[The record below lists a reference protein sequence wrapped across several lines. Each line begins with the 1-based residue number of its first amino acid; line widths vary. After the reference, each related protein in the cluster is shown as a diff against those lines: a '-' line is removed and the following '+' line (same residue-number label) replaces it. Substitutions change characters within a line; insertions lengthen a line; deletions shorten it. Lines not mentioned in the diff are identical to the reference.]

1 MSAIA
6 TRLRPERVRNQEGYI
21 LFAALMALVIVSFV
35 IMALL
40 SMTSLTARASS
51 TFVEESHRNRVADAA
66 LDLAM
71 VRVARN
77 TAGDYSNADAR
88 ARADAL
94 MGKLGQPCG
103 PFTFEIDDRI
113 ATVTCTAMAVPG
125 NEQSSSVGG
134 SPRPATSPGLLR
146 RVELRVGVGNSSGAG
161 TITKATAIVRIVD
174 MVDTGDVSAPGA
186 PPGTPATGVRI
197 IVENRTL
204 CNQPRVYSGTP
215 ISDCVAAP

>member
-1 MSAIA
+1 MSTIA
-6 TRLRPERVRNQEGYI
+6 VRLRPERVRNQEGYV
-21 LFAALMALVIVSFV
+21 LFAALMAMVIVSFV
-35 IMALL
+35 VMALL
-40 SMTSLTARASS
+40 SMTSVTSRASS
-51 TFVEESHRNRVADAA
+51 TFVEESRRNRVADSA

-77 TAGDYSNADAR
+77 ATADRHNADAA
-88 ARADAL
+88 ARPDAM

-103 PFTFEIDDRI
+103 PFTFEIDNRI
-113 ATVTCTAMAVPG
+113 ATVTCTGLAVPA
-125 NEQSSSVGG
+125 NEEVMVGG

-146 RVELRVGVGNSSGAG
+146 RVELHVGVGDSSGAG
-161 TITKATAIVRIVD
+161 TITKATAIVRIID
-174 MVDTGDVSAPGA
+174 MVDTGNVAATSNA
-186 PPGTPATGVRI
+186 PGTPANGVRI